1 MDVHGITVGSSIED
15 NQQVT
20 PERVASHLGSGS
32 LQVYATPAMA
42 AFVEQTCRKLVEPH
56 LPEGTTTVGI
66 AITVRHIAPTPLG
79 RKVSIQAEIVL
90 IEKNVIFFQ
99 TELWDEMEKIGEAAH
114 ERAVIEIDRFTERVH
129 RKSLKSTIEKT
140 G

>member
-1 MDVHGITVGSSIED
+1 MDIHGITVGSRIED

-20 PERVASHLGSGS
+20 LELVASHLGSGS
-32 LQVYATPAMA
+32 LQVYATPAMV

-56 LPEGTTTVGI
+56 LPEGMTTVGI
-66 AITVRHIAPTPLG
+66 ASTVRHIAPTPLG
-79 RKVSIQAEIVL
+79 SKVFIRAEIVL
-90 IEKNVIFFQ
+90 IEKNVISFQ

-114 ERAVIEIDRFTERVH
+114 ERAVIEIDRFNERVQ
-129 RKSLKSTIEKT
+129 KKAPKSTSVKM